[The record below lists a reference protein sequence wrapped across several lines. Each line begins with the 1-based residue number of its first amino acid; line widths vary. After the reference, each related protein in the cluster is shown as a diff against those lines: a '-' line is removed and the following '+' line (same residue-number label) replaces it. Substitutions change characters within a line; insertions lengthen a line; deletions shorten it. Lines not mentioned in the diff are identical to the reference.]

1 MVAFL
6 LPGGARAYR
15 AYGPVG
21 RISEATS
28 GKTLQLLLL
37 RRLDRGQ
44 RDGVDDIVNQRTTG
58 QVVHRFAHALQHWP
72 DGDQVC

>member
-21 RISEATS
+21 RISEAPS

-44 RDGVDDIVNQRTTG
+44 RDGVDDIVNQRTT
-58 QVVHRFAHALQHWP
+58 
-72 DGDQVC
+72 

>member
-6 LPGGARAYR
+6 LPGGTRAYR

-44 RDGVDDIVNQRTTG
+44 RDGVDDIVNQRTT
-58 QVVHRFAHALQHWP
+58 
-72 DGDQVC
+72 